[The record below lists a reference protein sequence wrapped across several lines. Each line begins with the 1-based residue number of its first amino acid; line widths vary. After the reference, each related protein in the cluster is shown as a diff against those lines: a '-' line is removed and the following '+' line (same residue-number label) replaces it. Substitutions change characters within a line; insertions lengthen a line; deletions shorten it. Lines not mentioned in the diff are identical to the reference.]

1 MILKYCKSFLVVGSV
16 LFIQGVAAQSFSGV
30 DDLGRVITQQA
41 EVGSKK
47 ANKQVGIFYFCGKE
61 MLGLQHLKN
70 WDLTKIYQDYPEVF
84 HDFHHPNWGGGAA
97 GPGKYYFWGEP
108 IYGYYRGDDYWV
120 HLKNIQLLADAQ
132 VDFWS
137 WTQPIG

>member
-47 ANKQVGIFYFCGKE
+47 ANKQVGIFYFFVARRC
-61 MLGLQHLKN
+61 
-70 WDLTKIYQDYPEVF
+70 
-84 HDFHHPNWGGGAA
+84 
-97 GPGKYYFWGEP
+97 
-108 IYGYYRGDDYWV
+108 WV
-120 HLKNIQLLADAQ
+120 SNI
-132 VDFWS
+132 
-137 WTQPIG
+137 